1 MDRYTY
7 DCKYCGA
14 KYTPKRRFK
23 QKYCSNSC
31 RVNAFNKRKQ
41 TEQSLPDKEKTQ
53 KDSAKKGMSWSG
65 IGDAAVGTLA
75 TNLATSLFTKEE
87 NKPATKG
94 DIQKLLNGGINN
106 LILVKNI
113 PVRMDGT
120 RTYFDTIKQILI
132 YK

>member
-1 MDRYTY
+1 M
-7 DCKYCGA
+7 K
-14 KYTPKRRFK
+14 K
-23 QKYCSNSC
+23 
-31 RVNAFNKRKQ
+31 
-41 TEQSLPDKEKTQ
+41 KTK
-53 KDSAKKGMSWSG
+53 KDSTKKGMSWSG

-75 TNLATSLFTKEE
+75 TNLATSLFTREE